1 MSSVCGVKRKHDKL
15 LNLYLVQI
23 LFVESFLRQ
32 NLEIEVDISYNDFLY
47 KYFNRLLK
55 SGTSYEYSQLLT
67 ET

>member
-1 MSSVCGVKRKHDKL
+1 MITFKFVPCSNPK
-15 LNLYLVQI
+15 
-23 LFVESFLRQ
+23 FVESFLRQ
-32 NLEIEVDISYNDFLY
+32 NLEIEVDTSYNDFLY